1 MLRLFKQYYPIRNVF
16 FVVGEGLVIYAS
28 IVIASWMFVLYA
40 GLGWSMPD
48 HWLYLKALFITIIFQ
63 TFLYYNELYDLT
75 ITDTYL
81 ELSIRLLQ
89 ALGASAILLGVIAYI
104 FPQAIVGHWIFLLS
118 LFLMVLLIGSWRYG
132 YAKRLLAESYSQ
144 PSVLPSSFS
153 VAAFPCI
160 QGRYCHPA
168 VKTG

>member
-16 FVVGEGLVIYAS
+16 FVLGEGLVIYAS
-28 IVIASWMFVLYA
+28 IVIASWMYMLYI

-75 ITDTYL
+75 VTDTYL

-89 ALGASAILLGVIAYI
+89 AMGASARRIRALCV
-104 FPQAIVGHWIFLLS
+104 S
-118 LFLMVLLIGSWRYG
+118 NR
-132 YAKRLLAESYSQ
+132 
-144 PSVLPSSFS
+144 
-153 VAAFPCI
+153 
-160 QGRYCHPA
+160 
-168 VKTG
+168 